1 MCLSKRQKQFHI
13 VTRFPNHLLNISVSG
28 ARYHLSPFK
37 EVEEEE
43 ERRQRESNQCM
54 SLSLSIEFL
63 LFDLLYLF
71 SLINIILLFANNKGM
86 CVFVFN
92 VA

>member
-1 MCLSKRQKQFHI
+1 MFIKKTKTIPYCY
-13 VTRFPNHLLNISVSG
+13 TFPKSSINISVSG